1 MHDSVLRLMDCAK
14 RATAGLPPHKQVTDP
29 TSLQDRLAVT
39 SQTFHNWKKRG
50 VSKEGAIAAER
61 AFGCA
66 VNYILEGNG
75 PHWKY
80 SQTPPEGAHS
90 TPLAQE
96 LSHPLYTVTPRHI
109 PWEQLMDRP
118 LEPEFQTTAPDHA
131 MAPDVPRGARVIFVT
146 GVEPEPG
153 DFVLVADAS
162 GAHHLREY
170 KQLRPGHWQAHARNA
185 AFLPL
190 DSQRDGLR
198 VLAVFDGIRGRRS
211 NP

>member
-1 MHDSVLRLMDCAK
+1 MHDSVKRLIDCAK
-14 RATAGLPPHKQVTDP
+14 RATEGLEPHKQVTDT
-29 TSLQDRLAVT
+29 TSLQDRLAV
-39 SQTFHNWKKRG
+39 SPQTFHNWTKRG

-66 VNYILEGNG
+66 VNYILEGHG
-75 PHWKY
+75 PHWTY
-80 SQTPPEGAHS
+80 PQTPHEGESS

-96 LSHPLYTVTPRHI
+96 LSHPTYTVTPGHI
-109 PWEQLMDRP
+109 PWEQLMNRP
-118 LEPEFQTTAPDHA
+118 LPIEFQTTAPDHA
-131 MAPDVPRGARVIFVT
+131 MAPDVPRGARVILIT
-146 GVEPEPG
+146 GVAPEPG

-170 KQLRPGHWQAHARNA
+170 KHLRPGHWQAHARNA

-211 NP
+211 TT